1 MSTDSENLVPADV
14 ERLLDRAIG
23 RWCLLAVRS
32 HDRTGAASVWEVEDP
47 AGHRWFAKRHWRDLL
62 YERETRAYDEFVP
75 LLGLRRAPWMVDR
88 DPAAR
93 LIITGG
99 LQGEPLSMVQL
110 TGAQEQDVFRQAGI
124 LAGRLHALAVAPG
137 PASVRGVASW
147 SQQRAKALDMAMD
160 LGMSA
165 EDVAVLATAS
175 AEPPPPVP
183 AVVCHGDFGPRNW
196 IIHQDSEVRLQ
207 LIDFE
212 RTTVEEPTRHD
223 LMRIV
228 YHVTAQR
235 PALAEAFFDG
245 YGRHLTEAEEAACR
259 AYAALDCPSALKWAT
274 AHRDQEIDSYAR
286 RALDLLRA
294 SVRPSPTTRSHQ

>member
-1 MSTDSENLVPADV
+1 VNADSENAVPADV
-14 ERLLDRAIG
+14 EQLLGRAIS
-23 RWCLLAVRS
+23 RWRLLAVRS

-75 LLGLRRAPWMVDR
+75 SLGVRRAPWLVDR

-99 LQGEPLSMVQL
+99 LQGEPLGMVQL
-110 TGAQEQDVFRQAGI
+110 TSVQKQDVFRQAGV
-124 LAGRLHALAVAPG
+124 LAARLHALTAAPAPG
-137 PASVRGVASW
+137 SVRDMPSW
-147 SQQRAKALDMAMD
+147 QQQRAKALDMAMD

-165 EDVAVLATAS
+165 EDVAVLAAAS

-196 IIHQDSEVRLQ
+196 IVHRSGEVRLQ

-212 RTTVEEPTRHD
+212 RTTVEDPARHD

-228 YHVTAQR
+228 YQVTSGR

-245 YGRHLTEAEEAACR
+245 YGRQLTEAEGAACR
-259 AYAALDCPSALKWAT
+259 AYAALDCPSALKWA
-274 AHRDQEIDSYAR
+274 ADHRDQEINGYAC
-286 RALDLLRA
+286 RALDQLR
-294 SVRPSPTTRSHQ
+294 SSLRPSPTTRSHK